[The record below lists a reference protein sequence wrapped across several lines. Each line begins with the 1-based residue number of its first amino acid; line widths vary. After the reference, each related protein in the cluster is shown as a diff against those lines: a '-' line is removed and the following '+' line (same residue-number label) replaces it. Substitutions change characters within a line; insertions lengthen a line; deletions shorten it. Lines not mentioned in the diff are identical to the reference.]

1 MSAEDRG
8 FPLRASDRASDCA
21 SGPRVPPPRGVSY
34 RYPLSVRDFGASG
47 KGRSPDTAAIQRAID
62 YLSSAGGG
70 ILHFPAGTYLTGSIF
85 LKSGVG
91 LELDPG
97 SVLAGSEDPED
108 YPIVETRWEGKTR
121 AAHSALIHAAG
132 QSDISVTGPGLIDGR
147 GAVWWRRFRAGELAH
162 PRPRLLA
169 FEDCAGVRL
178 AHFHAVDSPSWTIN
192 PVRCRDVLIFGV
204 SIDNPPDSPNTHGIN
219 PDSCSQVRISACRVN
234 VGDDCITIK
243 SGSEAEAG
251 HLVAPCEKI
260 VISDCI
266 LESGHGAI
274 VIGSEMSGGV
284 RDIVVSN
291 CVFDGTDRGIRM
303 KSRRGRGG
311 RVERVRVSNIV
322 MRNVLVPFTINM
334 HYACGARGELRVSS
348 RDAFPVDAGTPSFS
362 DISFGGITA
371 TGVGIAACHIEGLAE
386 SPVGNLSFS
395 DVDISVGGEAPPADP
410 EMSEGIIPRARAG
423 FVFSNVD
430 GLWLDKVRVR
440 GQDGPGF
447 ILDACRD
454 LHLSSC
460 HPAI

>member
-1 MSAEDRG
+1 MPVHSPRPDGTPPATGPAPASANERG
-8 FPLRASDRASDCA
+8 QP
-21 SGPRVPPPRGVSY
+21 SGFAAYPR
-34 RYPLSVRDFGASG
+34 SVREFGASG
-47 KGRSPDTAAIQRAID
+47 DGRSLDTASIQRAID
-62 YLSSAGGG
+62 SIASEGGG

-85 LKSGVG
+85 LKSRVG

-97 SVLAGSEDPED
+97 CVVAGSGDPRD
-108 YPIVETRWEGKTR
+108 YPIVETRWEGRTR
-121 AAHSALIHAAG
+121 AAHAALIHASG
-132 QSDISVTGPGLIDGR
+132 QTDISVTGTGLIDGR
-147 GAVWWRRFRAGELAH
+147 GAPWWRRFREGTLAH

-178 AHFHAVDSPSWTIN
+178 GGFHAVDSPSWTIN
-192 PVRCRDVLIFGV
+192 PVRCRDVVISGV
-204 SIDNPPDSPNTHGIN
+204 SIDNPPDSPNTDGIN
-219 PDSCSQVRISACRVN
+219 PDSCSGVRIHACRVN

-243 SGSEAEAG
+243 SGSESEAG

-284 RDIVVSN
+284 SDIVVNN

-334 HYACGARGELRVSS
+334 HYACGARGDGRVSS
-348 RDAFPVDAGTPSFS
+348 RGALSVDGGTPSFA
-362 DISFGGITA
+362 DISFSAITA
-371 TGVGIAACHIEGLAE
+371 SGVRIAACHMEGLAE
-386 SPVGNLSFS
+386 SPVANLSFS
-395 DVDISVGGEAPPADP
+395 DVDISMGGDAGPADP
-410 EMSEGIIPRARAG
+410 EMSEGIVPRARAG
-423 FVFSNVD
+423 FVFANVD

-440 GQDGPGF
+440 GQDGAGF
-447 ILDACRD
+447 ILDACAD
-454 LHLSSC
+454 VHVSSC
-460 HPAI
+460 HPAV